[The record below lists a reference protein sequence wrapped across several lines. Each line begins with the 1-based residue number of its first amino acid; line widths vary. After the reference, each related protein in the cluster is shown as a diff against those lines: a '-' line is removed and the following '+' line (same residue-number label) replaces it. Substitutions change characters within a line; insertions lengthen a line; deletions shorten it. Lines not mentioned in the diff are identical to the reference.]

1 MSKYHEW
8 HRLKREI
15 ALKLL
20 TIQDGDCMSDLPDD
34 ALAMGTNKDTFDEC
48 FEMMKQ
54 ANGLAKELAKNEE
67 LE

>member
-1 MSKYHEW
+1 MCKYTEW

-54 ANGLAKELAKNEE
+54 ANELAKELAKGEE